1 MTRLAAA
8 LVLSAAAAVDAF
20 SPAALPSGMITLRSS
35 AVVGS
40 SVTPARSARRSAVD
54 VSMSVEGERV
64 SRRNLG
70 LLSLGLAAVV
80 ASKPS
85 AATAETST
93 AVPLFP
99 LENSF
104 LSRPPPQMP
113 EFDPTPS
120 KLPWEGRAAAE
131 TAGPPPSAS
140 DLKEVI
146 AELKAFKEKI
156 RGDAFAVAEKIG
168 SDTKN
173 PIPRAQ
179 TEKALLTEP
188 NVLYIDKALAQL
200 AKQLTALGAK

>member
-85 AATAETST
+85 GCSPFAHTHGSFPQQATC
-93 AVPLFP
+93 
-99 LENSF
+99 N
-104 LSRPPPQMP
+104 LSP
-113 EFDPTPS
+113 EHS
-120 KLPWEGRAAAE
+120 
-131 TAGPPPSAS
+131 SS
-140 DLKEVI
+140 
-146 AELKAFKEKI
+146 
-156 RGDAFAVAEKIG
+156 
-168 SDTKN
+168 
-173 PIPRAQ
+173 
-179 TEKALLTEP
+179 
-188 NVLYIDKALAQL
+188 
-200 AKQLTALGAK
+200 